1 MTFRPDRTRRLARLA
16 ATTGLALLLTAT
28 GYAEAQGVLTIGR
41 REDSTTFDPITTAQ
55 NVDYW
60 VYGNIF
66 ETLIA
71 TDRTG
76 TELAPG
82 LAERWEMSDD
92 GLTYTF
98 HLRASQFSDCTPV
111 TASDAAFTLLRV
123 RDDPGSLWADY
134 YSNIADAQATD
145 DRTLVVTLH
154 EPWVPFLAM
163 LAVPALAVLPQATFT
178 ADPEGFAERPVGSG
192 AFRVAEWRRGDRL
205 ILARNACYWN
215 ADAVSLDGVEWISIP
230 DDNSRVLSLQTG
242 QIHAAIFVPFSRVA
256 ELQQDPNLNVMLH
269 TSTREDALLINH
281 TVEPLNDV
289 RVRMALDYAIDRQAI
304 VDVVTFGHGSP
315 ANSFLPQ
322 GFIGWNPDNPSRER
336 DVARARE
343 LLAEAGVENL
353 TLELNVKARDEVDEQ
368 TAVLI
373 QQQFAEAGITVTIR
387 RVDPATQWD
396 MFVEGDF
403 QISVGYFTKDV
414 PDPDQ
419 KTTFVLGHDANL
431 NYLTRYE
438 SAAML
443 ALVNAARNE
452 PDPERRIQL
461 YHEIQA
467 LAKEDVH
474 WIDLYYSPYVNVTR
488 ANVTGFFQNPLGRFF
503 LEDVV
508 IE

>member
-1 MTFRPDRTRRLARLA
+1 MTFRPDRHRRLARLA

-28 GYAEAQGVLTIGR
+28 GYAEAQGVLSIGR

-98 HLRASQFSDCTPV
+98 HLRESRFSDCTPV

-134 YSNIADAQATD
+134 YATIADARAVD
-145 DRTLVVTLH
+145 DRTLVVSLH

-163 LAVPALAVLPQATFT
+163 LAVPALAVLPQATFA

-205 ILARNACYWN
+205 ILARNDCYWN
-215 ADAVSLDGVEWISIP
+215 ADAVSLEGVEWISIP

-289 RVRMALDYAIDRQAI
+289 RARMDFSLRCAYAHGTRLIRTHLDSLGPQHRITWPVFAEMREAWQGRIALQAAALIPLEATEDRAWFDELVRLIVDCGGVLGGLTRMGPNLEAELDLLFRTAIDNDLDIDLHVDETADAEVLTLAAI
-304 VDVVTFGHGSP
+304 
-315 ANSFLPQ
+315 
-322 GFIGWNPDNPSRER
+322 
-336 DVARARE
+336 
-343 LLAEAGVENL
+343 AEAALRHKYQGQVVVGHCCSLARQDADTAARTIDKVAQAGLAVVSLPMCNMYLQDRNGGTPIWRGV
-353 TLELNVKARDEVDEQ
+353 TLFKELAAAGVA
-368 TAVLI
+368 TAV
-373 QQQFAEAGITVTIR
+373 
-387 RVDPATQWD
+387 
-396 MFVEGDF
+396 
-403 QISVGYFTKDV
+403 
-414 PDPDQ
+414 
-419 KTTFVLGHDANL
+419 
-431 NYLTRYE
+431 
-438 SAAML
+438 
-443 ALVNAARNE
+443 
-452 PDPERRIQL
+452 
-461 YHEIQA
+461 
-467 LAKEDVH
+467 
-474 WIDLYYSPYVNVTR
+474 
-488 ANVTGFFQNPLGRFF
+488 
-503 LEDVV
+503 
-508 IE
+508 